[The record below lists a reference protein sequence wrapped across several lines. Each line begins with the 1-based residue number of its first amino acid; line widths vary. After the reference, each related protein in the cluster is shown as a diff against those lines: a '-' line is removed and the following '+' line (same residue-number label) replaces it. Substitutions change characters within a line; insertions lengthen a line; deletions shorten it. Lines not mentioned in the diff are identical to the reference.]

1 MTRRPSMIFYGPQ
14 IAPQPEEP
22 NMPAIN
28 RDIAERQ
35 NQIQAKWNQF
45 ARFSSPLVKKLVER
59 QASDLERIDQRNR
72 GFLAGREIMLKVSQK
87 TQLGQAIEITN
98 PVPEFQE
105 PTETRPG
112 GGKYAKMANK
122 RTHSMMTRSQK
133 RFQNEKFRSQQEIL

>member
-14 IAPQPEEP
+14 IAPQPEAP

-35 NQIQAKWNQF
+35 SQIQAKWDQF

-72 GFLAGREIMLKVSQK
+72 GFLAGREIMLKVSK
-87 TQLGQAIEITN
+87 RTQLGQATEVTN
-98 PVPEFQE
+98 PDPEIPE
-105 PTETRPG
+105 PTETHPG
-112 GGKYAKMANK
+112 DGKYAKMRNK
-122 RTHSMMTRSQK
+122 RTHSMVTRSQEK
-133 RFQNEKFRSQQEIL
+133 FQNEKFRSQQEIL

>member
-35 NQIQAKWNQF
+35 SQIQAKWDQF

-72 GFLAGREIMLKVSQK
+72 GFMAGREIMLKVSK
-87 TQLGQAIEITN
+87 RTQLGQATAVTN
-98 PVPEFQE
+98 PDPEIPE
-105 PTETRPG
+105 PTETHPG
-112 GGKYAKMANK
+112 DGKYAKMPNK
-122 RTHSMMTRSQK
+122 RTHSMVTRSQEK
-133 RFQNEKFRSQQEIL
+133 FQNEKFRSQQEIL